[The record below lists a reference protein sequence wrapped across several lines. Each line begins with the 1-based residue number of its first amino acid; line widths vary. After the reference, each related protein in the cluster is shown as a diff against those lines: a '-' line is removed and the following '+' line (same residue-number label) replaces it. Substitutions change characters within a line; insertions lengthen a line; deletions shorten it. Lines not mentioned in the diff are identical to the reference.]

1 MASLATPYLRIEILQ
16 GNGSETGT
24 DVQLFDT
31 ETRTE
36 FQLLLSN
43 LSPPSHHAILVVVA
57 PTFSTAAAAA
67 SSAADAAAAAAAA
80 ATGEK
85 RARREYC
92 SLPSSPI
99 QCFGTLYS
107 NLLAPLLVHLPP
119 LSVPSPPT
127 PPFLLPLH
135 QQSLTGPSFMNPH
148 QHPRLS
154 LPSRKSAAVFSPHLA
169 AKAPW

>member
-1 MASLATPYLRIEILQ
+1 MCVNFSIPKRVLSFNFCFQISAPCLTPLASR
-16 GNGSETGT
+16 SSSS
-24 DVQLFDT
+24 
-31 ETRTE
+31 R
-36 FQLLLSN
+36 
-43 LSPPSHHAILVVVA
+43 AILVVVA
-57 PTFSTAAAAA
+57 PHFSTAAAAA
-67 SSAADAAAAAAAA
+67 SDADAAAAAAAA
-80 ATGEK
+80 AAGEK
-85 RARREYC
+85 RARRAYC
-92 SLPSSPI
+92 SWPSSPI

-135 QQSLTGPSFMNPH
+135 PQSLTGPSFMNPH
-148 QHPRLS
+148 QPPRLS